1 MNTHRNETRRRM
13 PVRIED
19 VAQAAGVSMKTVSR
33 VLNREP
39 NVTEATR
46 RRVEDAVN
54 RLQYRPHPSAR
65 SLAGQRSFLVAL
77 FYDNPSGNYL
87 MDVQS
92 GMLEACHAHGY
103 NLMLG
108 PIDFDDRKS
117 IAHVDEAIARSRVDG
132 LVLTPP
138 LTDHPGLIRRL
149 DTLGIPYAR
158 VSPKRH
164 GRGIGVFLDERGA
177 VHELMAHLVSLGHRR
192 IGHIL
197 GRGSHGAAQWRL
209 DGYRDAL
216 DTAGIEF
223 DPSLVV
229 PGNFDYESGVA
240 GANALLSLDEPPTAI
255 FAANDDMAAGA
266 ISAVGE
272 RGLSVPRDISVCGF
286 DDIAIARHIYPA
298 LTTIRQPTREMGRIA
313 TLELFKRLRDPAD
326 GGMQRVDFAL
336 VVRRST
342 GPAPA
347 RR

>member
-1 MNTHRNETRRRM
+1 M
-13 PVRIED
+13 PARIED
-19 VAQAAGVSMKTVSR
+19 VAREAGVSMKTVSR

-46 RRVEDAVN
+46 LRVENAVN

-65 SLAGQRSFLVAL
+65 SLAGQRSYLVAL
-77 FYDNPSGNYL
+77 FYDNPSGNYV
-87 MDVQS
+87 MDMQS

-108 PIDFDDRKS
+108 PIDFGDPES
-117 IAHVDEAIARSRVDG
+117 IAQVDEAIARSRVDG

-138 LTDHPGLIRRL
+138 LTDHPDLVLRL
-149 DTLGIPYAR
+149 DKLGIPYAS
-158 VSPKRH
+158 VSPKQQDC
-164 GRGIGVFLDERGA
+164 GIGVCLDERGA
-177 VHELMAHLVSLGHRR
+177 VHELMGHLIDLGHRR

-197 GRGSHGAAQWRL
+197 GRASHGAAQWRL

-216 DTAGIEF
+216 EAAGIAF
-223 DPSLVV
+223 DPALVV
-229 PGNFDYESGVA
+229 AGNFDYESGVA
-240 GANALLSLDEPPTAI
+240 GANALLSLGTPPTAI

-266 ISAVGE
+266 ISAIGE

-298 LTTIRQPTREMGRIA
+298 LTTIRQPTQEMGRIA
-313 TLELFKRLRDPAD
+313 TLELFKRLRDPAA
-326 GGMQRVDFAL
+326 GGMQRVEYAL

-342 GPAPA
+342 GPAPS